1 MAPPSSRRV
10 HVSGIHVSH
19 LSPAARRSRQAE
31 GTSSRGMLTGVHGQ
45 ETPEAQPRGPL
56 TRRAL
61 IGGSALIGAALV
73 AAACSPSPSPEPSDS
88 ATPEPDADAQVRADV
103 AAQESAIIALY
114 DAVIAAHPA
123 LASDLSAIRDE
134 HAAHAEAMGVTGPS
148 AAPPVVGTQAEA
160 LAALS
165 DAEKQAI
172 AQRTA
177 ACEAASGAD
186 LARVTALIA
195 ASEAGHVEYLRGI
208 A

>member
-1 MAPPSSRRV
+1 
-10 HVSGIHVSH
+10 
-19 LSPAARRSRQAE
+19 
-31 GTSSRGMLTGVHGQ
+31 MLAGVHGA
-45 ETPEAQPRGPL
+45 ETPGWPRPLETAQGARL

-61 IGGSALIGAALV
+61 IGGSALVGASLV
-73 AAACSPSPSPEPSDS
+73 IAGCSPNPSPEPTD
-88 ATPEPDADAQVRADV
+88 TPAPTEDPDAQVRADV
-103 AAQESAIIALY
+103 AAAEAALIALY

-123 LASDLSAIRDE
+123 LASDLTAVRDE
-134 HAAHAEAMGVTGPS
+134 HAAHAEAMGVAPS
-148 AAPPVVGTQAEA
+148 PVSAPAVGSRTEA
-160 LAALS
+160 LAALT
-165 DAEKQAI
+165 DAEQQAI

>member
-1 MAPPSSRRV
+1 
-10 HVSGIHVSH
+10 
-19 LSPAARRSRQAE
+19 
-31 GTSSRGMLTGVHGQ
+31 
-45 ETPEAQPRGPL
+45 
-56 TRRAL
+56 
-61 IGGSALIGAALV
+61 
-73 AAACSPSPSPEPSDS
+73 
-88 ATPEPDADAQVRADV
+88 VRADV

-123 LASDLSAIRDE
+123 LATDLAAIRDE
-134 HAAHAEAMGVTGPS
+134 HAAHAEAMGVAGPS
-148 AAPPVVGTQAEA
+148 TASPVVGTRAEA

>member
-1 MAPPSSRRV
+1 M
-10 HVSGIHVSH
+10 
-19 LSPAARRSRQAE
+19 
-31 GTSSRGMLTGVHGQ
+31 
-45 ETPEAQPRGPL
+45 
-56 TRRAL
+56 
-61 IGGSALIGAALV
+61 GAALI

-88 ATPEPDADAQVRADV
+88 ATAAPDADAQVRVDV
-103 AAQESAIIALY
+103 AAQEAAIIALY

-123 LASDLSAIRDE
+123 LASDLSTIRDE
-134 HAAHAEAMGVTGPS
+134 HAAHAEAMGVAGPS
-148 AAPPVVGTQAEA
+148 TAPPAIGTRAEA
-160 LAALS
+160 LAAVS

-186 LARVTALIA
+186 LARITALIA